1 MKVHKC
7 IRYPEEEVEVA
18 HWETG
23 SWGEVNQ
30 EPLMKA
36 EDLTE
41 QMVTQRG
48 KGGLGM
54 EVESG

>member
-1 MKVHKC
+1 MDV
-7 IRYPEEEVEVA
+7 P

-48 KGGLGM
+48 KGRLGT

>member
-1 MKVHKC
+1 MKGHKC
-7 IRYPEEEVEVA
+7 VRYPEEVEVA

-36 EDLTE
+36 EELAE

-48 KGGLGM
+48 KGGPRT